1 MRSSAL
7 VVFFAAT
14 AAFATTAQGEIGPP
28 IAYVS
33 QSSTRFDIYLVNPDG
48 TGLSRLYGGA
58 AKHTISA
65 IDLKPGGGEIAFTDQ
80 YKLKILAY
88 DERGVAVG
96 SPRSIALPCNALG
109 VDYHPTDGSLAVA
122 DECSPRHIWRLAAGA
137 SAVDPVPLA
146 TGTNIILRRWSRSGA
161 RLYYRGP
168 GGLFAYDPATGSS
181 TVVDAQPI
189 GDMSDVTLTG
199 DRAILQQSGGP
210 AGPPEG
216 SFTIQDFTT
225 GAITNG
231 CTLALMP
238 HYGNSDTQMVYK
250 QPGDRSNATYVMVHK
265 TDCSGAPFRLTG
277 RGTYWSIDWR
287 AP

>member
-1 MRSSAL
+1 MRSSTL
-7 VVFFAAT
+7 IVMFAAT
-14 AAFATTAQGEIGPP
+14 AAAATSAQGEIGPP

-33 QSSTRFDIYLVNPDG
+33 QSSTRFDISLVNPDG

-58 AKHTISA
+58 AKQSIYA
-65 IDLKPGGGEIAFTDQ
+65 IDLKPGGGEIAFTLQ

-88 DERGVAVG
+88 DARGVAVG
-96 SPRSIALPCNALG
+96 APRSIAIPCNVLA
-109 VDYHPTDGSLAVA
+109 VDYHPTDGSLAVL

-137 SAVDPVPLA
+137 GAVDPTPLITA
-146 TGTNIILRRWSRSGA
+146 SLLLSPRWSRSGA
-161 RLYYRGP
+161 RLYYRGS
-168 GGLFAYDPATGSS
+168 GGLLGYDPVSGTS

-189 GDMSDVTLTG
+189 GSMSDVTLTG
-199 DRAILQQSGGP
+199 DRGILEQSGGP
-210 AGPPEG
+210 SGLPDG
-216 SFTIQDFTT
+216 TYKIQDFAT
-225 GAITNG
+225 GTVSNG
-231 CTLALMP
+231 CMLAKAP

-250 QPGDRSNATYVMVHK
+250 QPADKSNASYVMVQN